1 MKKIVTVST
10 FSIITIKAG
19 KKNYNIIDK
28 SLYNWHYAEVKPRE
42 IKMITSYNEVIKAK
56 YLLECPSTTNREKR
70 KYGDGYAIVW
80 DRVSERY
87 RKISAANF
95 VSYAI
100 EEEYIEQN
108 HYTLQDLMKNLSAD
122 ELIEYLK
129 DNGLNVCPIAR

>member
-1 MKKIVTVST
+1 MILIVT
-10 FSIITIKAG
+10 
-19 KKNYNIIDK
+19 Y
-28 SLYNWHYAEVKPRE
+28 
-42 IKMITSYNEVIKAK
+42 
-56 YLLECPSTTNREKR
+56 REKR

-108 HYTLQDLMKNLSAD
+108 HCTLQRLIEKLPAD

-129 DNGLNVCPIAR
+129 DNGLNVCPTVR